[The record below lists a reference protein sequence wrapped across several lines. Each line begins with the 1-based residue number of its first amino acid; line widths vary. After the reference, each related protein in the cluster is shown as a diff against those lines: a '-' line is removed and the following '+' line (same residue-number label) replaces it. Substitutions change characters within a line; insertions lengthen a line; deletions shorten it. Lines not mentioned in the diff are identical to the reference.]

1 MQNLLLKMAVV
12 ILTKLLTESLVSK
25 LTVRFLW
32 YLSQKTETKLDDGIV
47 DDIAKALDVTDY
59 K

>member
-1 MQNLLLKMAVV
+1 MAVV